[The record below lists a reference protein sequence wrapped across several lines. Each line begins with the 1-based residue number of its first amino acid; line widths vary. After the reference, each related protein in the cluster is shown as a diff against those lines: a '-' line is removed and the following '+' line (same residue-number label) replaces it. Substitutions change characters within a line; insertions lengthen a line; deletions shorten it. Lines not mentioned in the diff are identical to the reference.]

1 MIVDIDK
8 RELNRYLYIIKE
20 KYGGEIPIP
29 EPQNI
34 EGPYING
41 PCDICIVRWS
51 HIFDYYKFS
60 FRNLSNQ
67 SGCSYSPCAE
77 VAYNIFRL
85 LDLGSKEDF
94 ERKYLRWNAGLACG
108 IITRD
113 ILKLITDKRSERKN
127 IKI

>member
-29 EPQNI
+29 ESQN
-34 EGPYING
+34 ING

-77 VAYNIFRL
+77 VAYNVFRL

-94 ERKYLRWNAGLACG
+94 ERKYLRCSAGLECG

-113 ILKLITDKRSERKN
+113 ILKFITSKRSERKN